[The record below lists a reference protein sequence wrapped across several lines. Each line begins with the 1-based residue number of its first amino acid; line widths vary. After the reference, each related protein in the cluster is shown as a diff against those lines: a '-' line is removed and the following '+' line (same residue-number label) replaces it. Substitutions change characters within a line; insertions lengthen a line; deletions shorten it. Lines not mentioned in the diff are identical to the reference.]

1 MIKWSFCFVY
11 FETTRVNE
19 NPFTLGNSFVIYL
32 VPPLYIHIQGLN
44 HPLTSGVKVHLSC
57 STAGARPIP
66 QIVWTKGSQVMQG
79 ASQTVRS
86 VWIAKIIINFTYELL
101 PNWLFPQ
108 TSANGNITTSDIVYL
123 PTPED
128 NTKVIACSVPVE
140 EKNNAP
146 TLSIKDTR
154 ILDIKRKRPLTLPLD
169 FESIIGQFCL
179 RPQTHPSWRCRWDRI
194 WIPRISPKAPT
205 SISNVGSKP
214 IHQSRRLS
222 GTITISHCIHHV
234 ESSLRISRWCFRVS
248 QSILTDNTCV
258 GRPILKA
265 ASAATT
271 YT

>member
-1 MIKWSFCFVY
+1 MKIHSR
-11 FETTRVNE
+11 E
-19 NPFTLGNSFVIYL
+19 NSFVIYL

-79 ASQTVRS
+79 ASQTVCS
-86 VWIAKIIINFTYELL
+86 VWIARIIINFTCELL

-154 ILDIKRKRPLTLPLD
+154 ILDIKRKRPLTLLLD
-169 FESIIGQFCL
+169 FKSIIGQFASAH
-179 RPQTHPSWRCRWDRI
+179 RRSHRD
-194 WIPRISPKAPT
+194 AV
-205 SISNVGSKP
+205 VGIEFGSQESRQR
-214 IHQSRRLS
+214 HRRLS
-222 GTITISHCIHHV
+222 RMSDP
-234 ESSLRISRWCFRVS
+234 S
-248 QSILTDNTCV
+248 QSTNQEDWV
-258 GRPILKA
+258 V
-265 ASAATT
+265 S
-271 YT
+271 

>member
-1 MIKWSFCFVY
+1 MSMKTYS
-11 FETTRVNE
+11 NE
-19 NPFTLGNSFVIYL
+19 NSFVIYL

-79 ASQTVRS
+79 ASQTVCS
-86 VWIAKIIINFTYELL
+86 EKIAKIIVNFTCELF

-154 ILDIKRKRPLTLPLD
+154 ILDIKRKRPLTLPLH
-169 FESIIGQFCL
+169 FKSIIGQFSL
-179 RPQTHPSWRCRWDRI
+179 AHRRSHRD
-194 WIPRISPKAPT
+194 AV
-205 SISNVGSKP
+205 VGLEFRS
-214 IHQSRRLS
+214 Q
-222 GTITISHCIHHV
+222 
-234 ESSLRISRWCFRVS
+234 ESSQRHRCLSWMSDPS
-248 QSILTDNTCV
+248 QSTNQEDWV
-258 GRPILKA
+258 V
-265 ASAATT
+265 S
-271 YT
+271 